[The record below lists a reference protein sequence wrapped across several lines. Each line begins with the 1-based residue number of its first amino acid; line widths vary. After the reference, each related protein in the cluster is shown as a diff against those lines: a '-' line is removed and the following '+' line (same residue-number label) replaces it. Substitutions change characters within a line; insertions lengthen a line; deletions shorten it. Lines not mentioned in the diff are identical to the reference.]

1 MSFWDLWDNF
11 TKVKENAEDTKNLIY
26 YLIEFLTHK
35 TEIEKEYANGLLR
48 LTRASLFVRGK
59 NTMAPCLSRLQTMC
73 NQQSMSLQELIS
85 FQQTDLIPGLKDL
98 MANQEELIRSKSKN
112 ARDLDYE
119 LQKHISYCE
128 KSKDYYFSYCSSDSP
143 TKREESAGKKYLKT
157 VEEAN
162 KFLEYYKESMMPILM
177 MYQKQEE
184 EKILTIKDVL
194 RKLVIFELSY
204 IRSTQY
210 EKDLLPMAIESLS
223 PEIEIKKFIDDNITG
238 KMISKFSFE
247 VHPKRLNP
255 DMLTNSSE
263 SEKRYIEILTIII
276 DKCWKGVLID
286 DEDNRNFIDAVIV
299 AEGRKLWAQ
308 KLIEK
313 KFEGKV
319 DIPCCT
325 FGIVCGLTSSILD
338 IIQDYQDLGFINNI
352 VSLSQCFYE
361 ETLGQRT
368 YMYHILLTHPIWEN
382 LRLWSNLIIIS
393 VNIEME
399 SDAMICDEDSMSLSQ
414 ALKLRPVLLSKINSF
429 VQNMKNFL
437 LDNQSI
443 QSILKVIEE
452 FYNIKLD
459 NLPGISN

>member
-1 MSFWDLWDNF
+1 M
-11 TKVKENAEDTKNLIY
+11 Y

-59 NTMAPCLSRLQTMC
+59 NTMAPCLTRLQTMC

-85 FQQTDLIPGLKDL
+85 FQQTDLIPALKDL
-98 MANQEELIRSKSKN
+98 MANQDEVIRNKAKN

-119 LQKHISYCE
+119 LQKNISYCE
-128 KSKDYYFSYCSSDSP
+128 KAKEYYFSYCSSDSP
-143 TKREESAGKKYLKT
+143 SKREESAGKKYLKT
-157 VEEAN
+157 VEEGN
-162 KFLEYYKESMMPILM
+162 KFLVYYEENMMPILM
-177 MYQKQEE
+177 LYQRQEE
-184 EKILTIKDVL
+184 DKIMTIKDVL
-194 RKLVIFELSY
+194 RKLIIFELSY
-204 IRSTQY
+204 IRSIQY
-210 EKDLLPMAIESLS
+210 ERDLLPMAIESLN
-223 PEIEIKKFIDDNITG
+223 PEIEIKKFIDDNISG
-238 KMISKFSFE
+238 KTISKFSFE
-247 VHPKRLNP
+247 VHPKRLNT
-255 DMLTNSSE
+255 DLLTNSSE
-263 SEKRYIEILTIII
+263 NEKKYVDILTIII

-286 DEDNRNFIDAVIV
+286 DEDNRNFIDVVIV
-299 AEGRKLWAQ
+299 AEGRKLWLQ

-319 DIPCCT
+319 NIPCCT
-325 FGIVCGLTSSILD
+325 FGIICGLTSSILD
-338 IIQDYQDLGFINNI
+338 IIQDFQDLGFISSI

-382 LRLWSNLIIIS
+382 LKLWGNLIIIS

-399 SDAMICDEDSMSLSQ
+399 SDAMICDEDSMSLNQ

-443 QSILKVIEE
+443 LSVLKVIEE

-459 NLPGISN
+459 CMQAINN